1 MLPPD
6 HVGLLVADTRRA
18 AQWEAGLRAA
28 GLDAIRVET
37 SGADIGKG
45 DWQLA
50 VPRAQATAARAY
62 VRDVLQ
68 GDKKLPSGGVAL
80 PPWARRAMLGIALIV
95 GVLLTIS
102 LCGR

>member
-28 GLDAIRVET
+28 GLAAMRVET
-37 SGADIGKG
+37 SGADIAKG
-45 DWQLA
+45 DWQIA
-50 VPRAQATAARAY
+50 VPRAQATVARAY
-62 VRDVLQ
+62 VRDVMQ
-68 GDKKLPSGGVAL
+68 GEKRLPSGVAL
-80 PPWARRAMLGIALIV
+80 PRWAWRAMLGIAAIIALIV
-95 GVLLTIS
+95 ALS